1 MHEQEKGAVF
11 ITGAST
17 GIGHACAV
25 LLDRSGYR
33 VIAGVRQAEAATQL
47 QAEASERLS
56 PVVLDIT
63 DPQQINKAVELVDK
77 LLGPEPSLAAL
88 VNNAGICVAGP
99 TEFMPIDIL
108 REHLEVNVIGH
119 IAVTQAFMPMI
130 RNGHGRIINIGS
142 ATGRFALPFL
152 GGYSA
157 SKHAMVALSNA
168 LRLELRPWSIPV
180 SVVEPGTVA
189 TPMWEKSTERSR
201 NLIVA
206 ELPEYA
212 RELYEKAMSSIAMV
226 MESGRRHA
234 ISSEEIAEVVLR
246 ALEAKKPRSRYAV
259 GAGARM
265 AVVGNYLPDRFT
277 DWVFSRVLAKKL
289 TTKTLGW

>member
-1 MHEQEKGAVF
+1 MHKQKKGAVL

-17 GIGHACAV
+17 GIGHACAL
-25 LLDRSGYR
+25 LLDRSGYK
-33 VIAGVRQAEAATQL
+33 VIAGVRQEEVGKQL
-47 QAEASERLS
+47 QQKTSERLT
-56 PVVLDIT
+56 PVILDIT

-77 LLGPEPSLAAL
+77 LLKRELNLAAL

-99 TEFMPIDIL
+99 TEFVPINIL

-130 RNGHGRIINIGS
+130 RNGGGRIINIGS

-168 LRLELRPWSIPV
+168 LRLELRPWGIPV

-189 TPMWEKSTERSR
+189 TPMWEKSTDRSR
-201 NLIVA
+201 NLILA

-212 RELYEKAMSSIAMV
+212 RELYEKAMSSIAKV
-226 MESGRRHA
+226 MESGRRQA
-234 ISSEEIAEVVLR
+234 ITSEAIAEVVLK
-246 ALEAKKPRSRYAV
+246 ALEAKRPRSRYAV

-265 AVVGNYLPDRFT
+265 ALLGNYLPDRFT
-277 DWVFSRVLAKKL
+277 DWIFSRVLAKKL